1 MISDE
6 HERSQSDAEEEP
18 QAIEPPPADLD
29 LVDEG
34 TGGPGS
40 SDAFPPV
47 ADSELI
53 DVAREG
59 EDDRYS
65 EPRARDATQ

>member
-1 MISDE
+1 MNGDD
-6 HERSQSDAEEEP
+6 HEPSRSDAEEES
-18 QAIEPPPADLD
+18 QSIEPPPADLD

-34 TGGPGS
+34 AGGPGS
-40 SDAFPPV
+40 VDAIPPE

-59 EDDRYS
+59 EDNRYS
-65 EPRARDATQ
+65 EPRVRDGA

>member
-34 TGGPGS
+34 AGGLGS
-40 SDAFPPV
+40 SDAVPPD

-65 EPRARDATQ
+65 EPRVRDGTQ